1 LVPEEDTA
9 NLLLIAVASIL
20 VKALLEATET
30 ALISV
35 RRARLTQLQEDG
47 NKRAARV
54 LQLLENPARFTTSI
68 DRVGEVA
75 SVAGAVAAW
84 LGAAQLFHTS
94 PLGSHAAVLGLVL
107 YIAALFFFGNVVPK
121 TLASLKPDWLALAT
135 AGWVDRIA
143 GLVYPPVT
151 FLERLAG
158 IFVKAGGGEVP
169 DRSPYVTEEEIKIF
183 AEQGV
188 EVGELE
194 EEEKEMIHSIFEFT
208 DTIVREVMV
217 PRIDITA
224 VDIEASL
231 EEVLEAILKEG
242 HSRIPVYEGTIDNII
257 GILHARDVLDELARA
272 HGLVSRGG
280 ESAPAQTRSF
290 SLAQMRADGKLRP
303 PYFIP
308 ENKKISELLR
318 EFRTTKTPIAIVV
331 DEYGGTAGLV
341 TIEDLL
347 EEIVGEIMDEWDE
360 EEVMVRPID
369 ENCAVFDART
379 PIEDVNETL
388 SVSLPDDEFETIGGF
403 VFGLFGKLPS
413 AGETISYQNVEFTVE
428 NADGHR
434 ITEVRVRKSVEE
446 GEPESASNEEKRAK
460 PKNNQA
466 LNGEANQKGKQSY
479 SASG

>member
-1 LVPEEDTA
+1 MVPEEDTA
-9 NLLLIAVASIL
+9 NLSIAVAAIL
-20 VKALLEATET
+20 VKALLEAIET

-35 RRARLTQLQEDG
+35 RRARLNQLQEDG
-47 NKRAARV
+47 DKRAARV
-54 LQLLENPARFTTSI
+54 LQLLENPSRFTTSI
-68 DRVGEVA
+68 DRIGEVA

-84 LGAAQLFHTS
+84 LGTAQFFRAS
-94 PLGSHAAVLGLVL
+94 PLESYAAALGLVC
-107 YIAALFFFGNVVPK
+107 YIVALFFFGNVVPK
-121 TLASLKPDWLALAT
+121 TLASIKPDWLALTT
-135 AGWVDRIA
+135 AGWVDRMA
-143 GLVYPPVT
+143 GLVYPLVA

-158 IFVKAGGGEVP
+158 VLVKAGGGEVS

-224 VDIEASL
+224 VDVDASL

-242 HSRIPVYEGTIDNII
+242 HSRIPVYEGTIDNIV

-272 HGLVSRGG
+272 HGLMGPGG
-280 ESAPAQTRSF
+280 ESASSQPCSF

-318 EFRTTKTPIAIVV
+318 ELRTTKTPIAIVV

-347 EEIVGEIMDEWDE
+347 EEIVGEIMDEWDV
-360 EEVMVRPID
+360 EEVMIRPID

-446 GEPESASNEEKRAK
+446 SEPETTADEEKQAK
-460 PKNNQA
+460 PKNNQTA
-466 LNGEANQKGKQSY
+466 NGEANQKGKQNY